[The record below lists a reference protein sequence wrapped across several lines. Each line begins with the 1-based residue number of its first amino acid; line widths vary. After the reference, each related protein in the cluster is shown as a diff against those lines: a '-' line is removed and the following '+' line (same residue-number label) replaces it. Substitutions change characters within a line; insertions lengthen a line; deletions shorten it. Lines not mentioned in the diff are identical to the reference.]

1 MLTTKVWGFLVLS
14 KMGVSFSS
22 QNQKKK
28 LKNCPLIS
36 NLNLR
41 KKTKLESW
49 SPMNEHEESS
59 PGPLSRDPQISFG
72 KYWGIHYSSLH
83 CVQDTLYMVSR
94 RVRRIIAPYFC
105 GFTSVAMIRI
115 IWAHDSDFSISLILH
130 GMMC

>member
-41 KKTKLESW
+41 KKKL
-49 SPMNEHEESS
+49 N
-59 PGPLSRDPQISFG
+59 LNLDLR
-72 KYWGIHYSSLH
+72 
-83 CVQDTLYMVSR
+83 
-94 RVRRIIAPYFC
+94 
-105 GFTSVAMIRI
+105 
-115 IWAHDSDFSISLILH
+115 
-130 GMMC
+130 